1 MIFNFTITD
10 KCFHVMPLMP
20 ILSRAL
26 QALATRAQ
34 KESQAPLGH
43 LAPQALQGLYVIL

>member
-1 MIFNFTITD
+1 MIFNFNITN
-10 KCFHVMPLMP
+10 KCFCVTPLMP

-26 QALATRAQ
+26 QTLATRAQ

-43 LAPQALQGLYVIL
+43 LAPQALQGQ

>member
-1 MIFNFTITD
+1 MIFNFKI
-10 KCFHVMPLMP
+10 KCFCEMPLMP

-26 QALATRAQ
+26 QALAPRAQ

-43 LAPQALQGLYVIL
+43 LAPQALQGLYKIL